1 MKKITV
7 ATIVAG
13 ILTSGLMADGL
24 IDIDKVTP
32 NYTLGIGGSAM
43 DGGSVAGLFE
53 LDTKNKKSLNNVYL
67 SHDIEIDKNY
77 LSVSGKSVYQN
88 GSHGV
93 FGGVGYL
100 KADKK
105 GEIKEGAF
113 GVVGLSETLP
123 IGLVDTTFEAGYKF
137 GNETKGFVSELNVRN
152 IVVPGGGLSLRYDN
166 IDGFDRVA
174 AYATVNF

>member
-1 MKKITV
+1 MTKITV

-24 IDIDKVTP
+24 NLDKATP
-32 NYTLGIGGSAM
+32 NYTLGVGGSSISSGA
-43 DGGSVAGLFE
+43 VAGLFE
-53 LDTKNKKSLNNVYL
+53 IDTKNEKSLNSVYL
-67 SHDIEIDKNY
+67 LHDIEIDKNY
-77 LSVSGKSVYQN
+77 ASISGKSVYQN

-93 FGGVGYL
+93 FGGLGYL

-113 GVVGLSETLP
+113 GVVGFSETLP

-152 IVVPGGGLSLRYDN
+152 IVAQGGGLSLRYDN